1 MKLMENVS
9 FQCFTGI
16 SNYMHVTKL
25 ASLGWIS
32 PYELLMS
39 LRTAVNGLLSRQA
52 NPRTLTATE
61 QPKHLKTYASTL
73 KDKANG

>member
-1 MKLMENVS
+1 
-9 FQCFTGI
+9 
-16 SNYMHVTKL
+16 
-25 ASLGWIS
+25 
-32 PYELLMS
+32 MS